1 MMMKSV
7 HMKFK
12 NLTFILM
19 LGKVTPLLILVLHFE
34 INLNHSLKM

>member
-1 MMMKSV
+1 MMKSV
-7 HMKFK
+7 HTEFK

>member
-12 NLTFILM
+12 NLTFILT